1 MKEVKETSTDST
13 DAPTDTEETNTDI
26 LPSKE
31 QAASNK
37 KKKNFFKIFLMKS
50 FWHFN
55 KYVTECFI
63 KKYPTLGKWY
73 DIQSHCQQYKC
84 TWFCELKKIQM
95 PVLKFSEM
103 LSTEL

>member
-31 QAASNK
+31 QATSNK

-50 FWHFN
+50 F
-55 KYVTECFI
+55 
-63 KKYPTLGKWY
+63 
-73 DIQSHCQQYKC
+73 
-84 TWFCELKKIQM
+84 
-95 PVLKFSEM
+95 
-103 LSTEL
+103 